1 MIAGDYR
8 GTKGPAKTFT
18 SINVWDLQLGGDS
31 NEELAL
37 PGGHTAMIVVQ
48 SGTAQINGTSARAVE
63 LVQLER
69 AGTQLHLEWETP
81 ARLLVLTGEPLEEP
95 VVGQGPFVMNTRDEI
110 RQAIQDFQSG
120 SMGRLSHQRLKRSQL
135 STFR

>member
-1 MIAGDYR
+1 
-8 GTKGPAKTFT
+8 
-18 SINVWDLQLGGDS
+18 
-31 NEELAL
+31 
-37 PGGHTAMIVVQ
+37 MIVVQ

-120 SMGRLSHQRLKRSQL
+120 SMGRLSHQRSE
-135 STFR
+135 T